1 MALCSAPQCRSFDIL
16 FASTMRF
23 LCKQGAL
30 VLNLELSFRVCL
42 ILGDCV
48 VVFENCLGNWLFA
61 KILYGEGGDVR
72 WIEKMESLEERISY
86 VPSWKVA
93 ALDLR
98 FVIDASTDP
107 ELRLLF

>member
-1 MALCSAPQCRSFDIL
+1 
-16 FASTMRF
+16 
-23 LCKQGAL
+23 
-30 VLNLELSFRVCL
+30 
-42 ILGDCV
+42 
-48 VVFENCLGNWLFA
+48 
-61 KILYGEGGDVR
+61 LYGEGGDVR

-107 ELRLLF
+107 ELRLYFDIVYFCCLDGEWEGGLGSCAGRVNRGVDAWRG